1 MIYPV
6 CSIRDSKISFY
17 PPTVE
22 ENKQAAIRNFAMA
35 INNSTGLLG
44 FAPGDFTLFHIADFD
59 NEKGEITSIW
69 PVEQL
74 VSGLDVFSVADEK

>member
-6 CSIRDSKISFY
+6 CAIRDAKISFY
-17 PPTVE
+17 PPQIE

-35 INNSTGLLG
+35 INNSTGLMG

-59 NEKGEITSIW
+59 NEKGEVTSIW

-74 VSGLDVFSVADEK
+74 ATGTEVFGVSDEK